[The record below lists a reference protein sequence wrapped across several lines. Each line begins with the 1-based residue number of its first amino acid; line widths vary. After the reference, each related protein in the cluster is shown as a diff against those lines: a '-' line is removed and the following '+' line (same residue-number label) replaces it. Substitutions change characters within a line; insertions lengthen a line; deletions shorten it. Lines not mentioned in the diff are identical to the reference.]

1 MTDNDLT
8 NMSRQGMQ
16 SGDPSEL
23 TALLDKAVDAHAAG
37 NMAAA
42 QELYMALLEKSP
54 DDHVALHFLGVSY
67 FQQGKPIQG
76 IPYVEQALALKPDY
90 VDAHFNLGCTLQGLN
105 RLEEAIAHYESALA
119 IDSDSAGAHLN
130 LGNALQTLDRHEEA
144 IAHYQQT
151 LALRPEDADAYNN
164 WGNSLQALNR
174 HNEATACYERS
185 LALRPDHAEAHSNLG
200 NSLFALNRHDEARA
214 HYEKALALKPEFA
227 EAQNNLGHALQ
238 ALNQIDAALACFA
251 RALAIKPDFA
261 EAHNN
266 WGIAL
271 QALNRHDAAIEH
283 YERAIA
289 LKPDYAEAQWNKSLA
304 LLCLGRFRE
313 GWQLYEK
320 RWRRK
325 EAVALPDFDLP
336 LWSGQEDSAT
346 RCESRGGRAAVS
358 SRTAAR
364 RRGIPLAKAFLGILF
379 GRGDA
384 APAANLLLQYE
395 QGFGD
400 AIQMLRYVP
409 LLEQMGVQC
418 WIQAPPAL
426 AALAQRSFPRARV
439 VAPTQCPA
447 EAEFRIPMLSLPR
460 ALKTYSASDIPRAV
474 PYLAADEQKKAAWAA
489 RLANQRE
496 CTVGLVWRGRPTHKN
511 DHNRSIPL
519 ATLAPLFS
527 RKDIHFVTLQ
537 KGLTEAELGELA
549 QYDNVTMVDEEL
561 DSFDDTAA
569 AVSVLDLLISVD
581 SAPAHLSGALGRPTW
596 VLLPFS
602 PDWRWLL
609 AGSDSPWYP
618 SARLFRQES
627 IGDWVGA
634 IRDVGDSL
642 SVASL
647 C

>member
-1 MTDNDLT
+1 
-8 NMSRQGMQ
+8 MQ
-16 SGDPSEL
+16 SGGPSEL
-23 TALLDKAVDAHAAG
+23 TALLDKAVEAHVAG
-37 NMAAA
+37 DVAAA
-42 QELYMALLEKSP
+42 QDLYRALLEKSP
-54 DDHVALHFLGVSY
+54 NDHVALHFLGVSY

-90 VDAHFNLGCTLQGLN
+90 ADAHFNLGCTLQGLN
-105 RLEEAIAHYESALA
+105 RLEEAIVHYERALA
-119 IDSDSAGAHLN
+119 VDPGSAGAHLN
-130 LGNALQTLDRHEEA
+130 LGNALQTLNRHEEA

-151 LALRPEDADAYNN
+151 LALRPEDADAHNN

-174 HNEATACYERS
+174 HDEATACYERS

-214 HYEKALALKPEFA
+214 HYEKALALKPELA

-266 WGIAL
+266 WGNAL
-271 QALNRHDAAIEH
+271 QALNRHDEAIEH
-283 YERAIA
+283 YETAIA
-289 LKPDYAEAQWNKSLA
+289 LKPDYAEAKWNKSLA

-325 EAVALPDFDLP
+325 EAVALPDFGLP
-336 LWSGQEDSAT
+336 LWSGRDDSAP
-346 RCESRGGRAAVS
+346 
-358 SRTAAR
+358 R
-364 RRGIPLAKAFLGILF
+364 RRGIPRARAFLGILF

-409 LLEQMGVQC
+409 LLEQMGVRC

-447 EAEFRIPMLSLPR
+447 EAEFRIPMLSLPL
-460 ALKTYSASDIPRAV
+460 ALKTYSECDIPRAV
-474 PYLAADEQKKAAWAA
+474 PYLAVDEEKKAAWAA

-496 CTVGLVWRGRPTHKN
+496 CTVGLVWRGRPTHQN
-511 DHNRSIPL
+511 DHNRSVPL
-519 ATLAPLFS
+519 AILAPLFS
-527 RKDIHFVTLQ
+527 RKDIQFVALQ
-537 KGLTEAELGELA
+537 KGLTKAELGELA
-549 QYDNVTMVDEEL
+549 QHDNVTMVDGEL

-602 PDWRWLL
+602 PDWRWSL
-609 AGSDSPWYP
+609 ARSDSPWYP
-618 SARLFRQES
+618 TARLFRQES
-627 IGDWVGA
+627 IDDWVGV